1 MKNNSEINTSHAPYV
16 ARKTGIDTTT
26 AFKTV
31 IGSAINAVAQITVE
45 ALMMIR
51 LLFVLVGLINSDG
64 EAQGLLSLWL
74 H

>member
-1 MKNNSEINTSHAPYV
+1 MQQEATDLKFSVPWQVWVKNSSEINTSHAPYV

-51 LLFVLVGLINSDG
+51 VLFPH
-64 EAQGLLSLWL
+64 Q
-74 H
+74 